1 MDLSFNDEQRMLAE
15 AGAGFLAQQ
24 YTTAQRAISIETGF
38 DDSVWQRFAELGWL
52 GMIVP
57 QEHGGLGLG
66 AVETGIVG
74 EMMGRALVIE
84 PYVEMAILAP
94 SLISRLGTPEQK
106 ARWLPEIAEGK
117 LRVTAA
123 IAEPGAGIGLD
134 QIATLATRTED
145 GWRLKGRKHLVFGA
159 QSADLLLIVARV
171 KAEEAASL
179 RVFAI
184 PMPDHRIGITPWQ
197 TVDLRRSATLDLD
210 DLSLTDEALVG
221 EDADARFGIEA
232 SIDAALVAMSW
243 EAVGCMD
250 VLLKQTIDYTKTRH
264 QFGRPLSS
272 NQVLRHRMVEMK
284 LQLETTRGAALHAA
298 MLDGSDAVVRGRAAS
313 GAKAKSG
320 EAARFI
326 AEQAVQLHGGNGVT
340 DELEIGAYYK
350 RLMALRLLF
359 GGPEHH
365 LERHARLSAA
375 LGAERRLRP

>member
-1 MDLSFNDEQRMLAE
+1 MLAE

-24 YTTAQRAISIETGF
+24 YTSAQRGISIGTGF
-38 DDSVWQRFAELGWL
+38 DDGVWQRFAELGWL

-57 QEHGGLGLG
+57 EEHGGLGLG
-66 AVETGIVG
+66 AVETGIVC
-74 EMMGRALVIE
+74 EMMGRALVVE

-94 SLISRLGTPEQK
+94 SLISRLASPEQK
-106 ARWLPEIAEGK
+106 KRWLPQIAEGK

-123 IAEPGAGIGLD
+123 LAEPGSRIGSD
-134 QIATLATRTED
+134 QLATLATRTED

-159 QSADLLLIVARV
+159 ESADLLLIVVGV
-171 KAEEAASL
+171 KSEEAASL
-179 RVFAI
+179 RVFAV
-184 PMPDHRIGITPWQ
+184 PVPDQRIGITPWQ
-197 TVDLRRSATLDLD
+197 TVDQRRSAMLDLD
-210 DLSLTDEALVG
+210 DLLLTEDALVG
-221 EDADARFGIEA
+221 EDVDARFATDA

-243 EAVGCMD
+243 EAVGCIE
-250 VLLKQTIDYTKTRH
+250 VLLQQTIEYTKTRQ

-298 MLDGSDAVVRGRAAS
+298 MLDGSDAVARGRAAS
-313 GAKAKSG
+313 GAKAKAG
-320 EAARFI
+320 EAARFV

-350 RLMALRLLF
+350 RLMALRLLY